1 MPFQANLIEQILK
14 NYYNIYSETAME
26 KRNVKLP
33 NGSTLEI
40 EATERFYEAI
50 RFEYSLDENTVITD
64 DHIRLFVHGTVSN
77 AVDRAEKQVIISG

>member
-1 MPFQANLIEQILK
+1 
-14 NYYNIYSETAME
+14 ME

-50 RFEYSLDENTVITD
+50 RFEYSLGENTVITD
-64 DHIRLFVHGTVSN
+64 DHIRLFVHGTMSN
-77 AVDRAEKQVIISG
+77 AVDRAEKEVIISG